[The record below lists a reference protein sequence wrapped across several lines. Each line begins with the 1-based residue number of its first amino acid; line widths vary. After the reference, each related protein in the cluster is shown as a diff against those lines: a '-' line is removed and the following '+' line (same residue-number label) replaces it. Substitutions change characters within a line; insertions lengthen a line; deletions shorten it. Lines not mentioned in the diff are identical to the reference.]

1 MGLDEEDSI
10 AVYKWLNVLIET
22 GYSNLNSSKYSKA
35 QDQLLCIMKRLD
47 EKGCSSDAQIIV
59 KLLEETIIIVLKNG
73 DRDKADGLEW
83 WVKGI
88 RNPSERRLRTPNSEC
103 PKSYQQVGLHSSV
116 DLACSRSR
124 ASQAAIGKHIYQH
137 GLQQFKSTSEGRSR
151 QVLFTEGR
159 RRSGARPLRF

>member
-1 MGLDEEDSI
+1 MGLNEKDSI

-22 GYSNLNSSKYSKA
+22 GYSNLNRSLYSKA

-47 EKGCSSDAQIIV
+47 KKGCSSDAQIIV
-59 KLLEETIIIVLKNG
+59 KLLEETRLIVLKKG
-73 DRDKADGLEW
+73 DRYKADGLEM

-88 RNPSERRLRTPNSEC
+88 RDLSVRRERMPNSEC
-103 PKSYQQVGLHSSV
+103 PKSYQQVGLDGVRRDHF
-116 DLACSRSR
+116 RSR